1 MVMIRR
7 KHFNNFC
14 NDNQSDLS
22 YNSVIAINMHIVDIK
37 KEDILLFK
45 QEILKN
51 IYIKSK
57 YMLSIVISFIVLNF
71 WQNNI

>member
-1 MVMIRR
+1 
-7 KHFNNFC
+7 
-14 NDNQSDLS
+14 
-22 YNSVIAINMHIVDIK
+22 MHIVDIK
-37 KEDILLFK
+37 KEYILLFK

-71 WQNNI
+71 

>member
-1 MVMIRR
+1 
-7 KHFNNFC
+7 
-14 NDNQSDLS
+14 
-22 YNSVIAINMHIVDIK
+22 MHIVDIK

-71 WQNNI
+71 

>member
-1 MVMIRR
+1 
-7 KHFNNFC
+7 
-14 NDNQSDLS
+14 
-22 YNSVIAINMHIVDIK
+22 MHIVDIK

-51 IYIKSK
+51 VYIKSK

-71 WQNNI
+71 